1 MRYVN
6 LSTVLVFRLV
16 AAKVHSR
23 FPNYQAL
30 VKAKIL
36 LPHEAARLQAVDAR
50 TPHETTYIPILWV
63 GCPDFY
69 ESCTVRSAAILSCI
83 WVPEYLI
90 PQRPK
95 TVRLLPDG
103 CQIFGLNVMEA
114 ENSRSSNGLNMGTY
128 DLGVIF

>member
-50 TPHETTYIPILWV
+50 TPHETTYIPILWARAIYR
-63 GCPDFY
+63 G
-69 ESCTVRSAAILSCI
+69 RS
-83 WVPEYLI
+83 V
-90 PQRPK
+90 
-95 TVRLLPDG
+95 T
-103 CQIFGLNVMEA
+103 F
-114 ENSRSSNGLNMGTY
+114 
-128 DLGVIF
+128 